1 MCHRPQLL
9 QWSLHNWHLM
19 HSNRKVTFLAA
30 AMLSVMSYSRGPL
43 VMIGGGLEED
53 NEVIWSRMI
62 QEAGGQGV
70 SVRES

>member
-1 MCHRPQLL
+1 ML

-19 HSNRKVTFLAA
+19 HSNRKVKFLTG
-30 AMLSVMSYSRGPL
+30 AMLSVMSCSSGPL

>member
-1 MCHRPQLL
+1 
-9 QWSLHNWHLM
+9 M
-19 HSNRKVTFLAA
+19 HSSRKVTFLTA
-30 AMLSVMSYSRGPL
+30 AMLSVMTWSRRSL

-70 SVRES
+70 SFRES

>member
-1 MCHRPQLL
+1 
-9 QWSLHNWHLM
+9 M
-19 HSNRKVTFLAA
+19 HSNRKVTFLTA
-30 AMLSVMSYSRGPL
+30 AMLSVMTWSRGPL

-70 SVRES
+70 SVRESL